1 MFMPDRLHL
10 VICSFSEKQ
19 VVGCTLIVGV
29 HINKSDRKRWSEAWE
44 YILPSV
50 CVCERLTLT
59 STDILPPQGAA

>member
-44 YILPSV
+44 YILPSA
-50 CVCERLTLT
+50 CV
-59 STDILPPQGAA
+59 